1 MAPTTRTAIT
11 SLLLASALALAAVGC
26 GSDAESASDDT
37 AATTTSAPTTSAPT
51 TTDAGDTG
59 TVVIEGSDYAFGNVP
74 ETVSVGTT
82 LELDNTS
89 DTELHELVAFRVDT
103 DEPLDDLLAL
113 PQDELERQL
122 GIPTAVL
129 VQPPGAPEAFAA
141 VGDGTLTEPGRYV
154 LLCTIPQGADPEAY
168 VAAAQAAQ
176 GGRPEGFDG
185 APHFTLGM
193 AAEVTAE

>member
-1 MAPTTRTAIT
+1 MNRTIRTATTLACIGLLGGIGAACGDDAGASAPPTT
-11 SLLLASALALAAVGC
+11 VGH
-26 GSDAESASDDT
+26 EHTSDDH
-37 AATTTSAPTTSAPT
+37 
-51 TTDAGDTG
+51 DAM
-59 TVVIEGSDYAFGNVP
+59 TVEIDGVDYRFEHVP
-74 ETVSVGTT
+74 ESVPAGTRLSFT
-82 LELDNTS
+82 NRS
-89 DTELHELVAFRVDT
+89 AKELHELVAFRVDT